1 MINNTKGISTTI
13 FVVGLITAVLISV
26 TLSTSFVAYFDVAPA
41 GPIGPPGLDGE
52 QGIRGVPGIQ
62 GPQGEPGP
70 QGPKGETGDVG
81 PQGPKGD
88 TGETGPQGEQG
99 IQGIQ
104 GLQGEVGPEGPP
116 GENVVEYV
124 ELPNVKNIG
133 TTPQN
138 LGRIII
144 NAPAI
149 GYVVLSVNCYVVTLG
164 DQTACSIGLG
174 RNDDTF
180 DLHETVVGV
189 YDGVSNQRRV
199 FSAASQAV
207 VPVLPGEHTFYV
219 NARKSTVFDLY
230 EINVG
235 GIHLTGIFYAN
246 LR

>member
-1 MINNTKGISTTI
+1 MSNKNFEISKRMFFLGFI
-13 FVVGLITAVLISV
+13 GFLLLSSIISYGLISAISIGGLI
-26 TLSTSFVAYFDVAPA
+26 
-41 GPIGPPGLDGE
+41 GPQGLQGEVGPEGPPGEIGS
-52 QGIRGVPGIQ
+52 Q
-62 GPQGEPGP
+62 GPQGEMGP
-70 QGPKGETGDVG
+70 QGS
-81 PQGPKGD
+81 
-88 TGETGPQGEQG
+88 QG
-99 IQGIQ
+99 IQGLI

-116 GENVVEYV
+116 GENVVEYL

-144 NAPAI
+144 NTPAI
-149 GYVVLSVNCYVVTLG
+149 GYVVLSVNAYVVTLG
-164 DQTACSIGLG
+164 DQTACTIGLS
-174 RNDDTF
+174 RNDNTF

-219 NARKSTVFDLY
+219 NAQKSAVFDLY
-230 EINVG
+230 EVNVG
-235 GIHLTGIFYAN
+235 GIYVTGIFYAN